1 VLAWEEKYEKGTGIV
16 VGADPVWR
24 GILMHKYRIESFT
37 MQKPPMEICELSH
50 ISQLSLYQLLL
61 GGRQWPIGGV
71 IVFVKLLEIMLQIAL
86 CSLVFKIS

>member
-50 ISQLSLYQLLL
+50 I
-61 GGRQWPIGGV
+61 
-71 IVFVKLLEIMLQIAL
+71 
-86 CSLVFKIS
+86 